1 MRRQRA
7 SVMAWGG
14 GRPHNG
20 GPPPR
25 TRLRRDGRG
34 GTALPVLL
42 MALILLGT
50 GGCADSST
58 PPGDAPSR
66 TAAAG
71 RAEDPA
77 AGPGPSAPAT
87 GTGGFNAT
95 DRGWAQLMV
104 PMNERTLLLLDLISD
119 RASDSGLSDLAR
131 RTTVTHRAELTRLR
145 TVLKKSGAEGTNPHE
160 GHDMK
165 GMVTDAE
172 LRTVAASRGAAFDD
186 ISMTYFREHL
196 EQTILVSRGEEHS
209 GAEPTATGLAA
220 ELEKRRAQQLEELR
234 RLGG

>member
-20 GPPPR
+20 GPSPR
-25 TRLRRDGRG
+25 SRFRRDGRG
-34 GTALPVLL
+34 RTALPALL
-42 MALILLGT
+42 MALAVLGA
-50 GGCADSST
+50 GGCAGSSAT
-58 PPGDAPSR
+58 TGDAPAR
-66 TAAAG
+66 TAAA
-71 RAEDPA
+71 APTEDPA
-77 AGPGPSAPAT
+77 AGPVPSAPAT
-87 GTGGFNAT
+87 TTGGFNAT

-104 PMNERTLLLLDLISD
+104 PMNERTLLLLDLISE

-131 RTTVTHRAELTRLR
+131 RTTVTHRDELTRLR
-145 TVLKKSGAEGTNPHE
+145 AVLKKSGAEGTNPHE

-172 LRTVAASRGAAFDD
+172 LRTVAATRGAAFDD
-186 ISMTYFREHL
+186 ISMTYLREHL
-196 EQTILVSRGEEHS
+196 EQTIVVSRGEENS

-220 ELEKRRAQQLEELR
+220 ELEKRRGRQLEELR